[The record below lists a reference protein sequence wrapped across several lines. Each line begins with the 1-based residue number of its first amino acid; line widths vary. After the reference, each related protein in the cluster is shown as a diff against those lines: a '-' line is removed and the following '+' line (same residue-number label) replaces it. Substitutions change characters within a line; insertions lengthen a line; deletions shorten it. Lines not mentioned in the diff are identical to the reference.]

1 MEMCY
6 DGTLV
11 MPSSYAVMD
20 EEEMTYV
27 EGGWCIEN
35 KLWGYNIYLTHK
47 ERQLLSAGQT
57 IAGIA
62 SGLASFGVGTAI
74 LGAFANIVANYD
86 NGYGVKIRM
95 LGPLK
100 IAAVCAGVVPLTKS
114 QQKSFAKRNDVI
126 F

>member
-6 DGTLV
+6 DATLV

-20 EEEMTYV
+20 EEEMMYV

-74 LGAFANIVANYD
+74 LGAFATIVANYD

-114 QQKSFAKRNDVI
+114 QQKSFAKRNDVN

>member
-100 IAAVCAGVVPLTKS
+100 IAAVFAGVVPLT
-114 QQKSFAKRNDVI
+114 DM
-126 F
+126 

>member
-1 MEMCY
+1 MEICY

-27 EGGWCIEN
+27 EGGWCIEK

-100 IAAVCAGVVPLTKS
+100 IAAVFAGVVPLTKS

>member
-6 DGTLV
+6 DATLV
-11 MPSSYAVMD
+11 MPSIYAVME

-35 KLWGYNIYLTHK
+35 KLWGYNIFLTHK
-47 ERQLLSAGQT
+47 QRQHLTAGQA
-57 IAGIA
+57 IAGFA
-62 SGLASFGVGTAI
+62 SGLVSLGVGTAI
-74 LGAFANIVANYD
+74 LGAFATIVANYD

-114 QQKSFAKRNDVI
+114 QQKSFAKRNDVNY
-126 F
+126 

>member
-47 ERQLLSAGQT
+47 ERQCLTAGQA
-57 IAGIA
+57 IA
-62 SGLASFGVGTAI
+62 GLASVGVGTAA
-74 LGAFANIVANYD
+74 LAAFATIVANYD
-86 NGYGVKIRM
+86 DGYGVKIRM

-100 IAAVCAGVVPLTKS
+100 INAVCAGVVPLTKS

>member
-35 KLWGYNIYLTHK
+35 KWWGYNIYLTHK
-47 ERQLLSAGQT
+47 ERQLLSTGQA
-57 IAGIA
+57 IAG
-62 SGLASFGVGTAI
+62 LATAGVGTAI
-74 LGAFANIVANYD
+74 IGAFATIVANYD

-100 IAAVCAGVVPLTKS
+100 IGASFAGVVSLTKS
-114 QQKSFAKRNDVI
+114 QQKSFAKRNSVI
-126 F
+126 

>member
-47 ERQLLSAGQT
+47 ERQLLSVGQT

-74 LGAFANIVANYD
+74 LGAFENIVANYD

-100 IAAVCAGVVPLTKS
+100 IAAVFAGVVPLTKS
-114 QQKSFAKRNDVI
+114 QQKSFAKRNSVI
-126 F
+126 

>member
-11 MPSSYAVMD
+11 MPSSYAVME

-35 KLWGYNIYLTHK
+35 KLWGYNIFLTHK
-47 ERQLLSAGQT
+47 QRQHLTTGQA
-57 IAGIA
+57 IAGFA
-62 SGLASFGVGTAI
+62 SGLVSLGVGTAI
-74 LGAFANIVANYD
+74 LGAFVTIVANYD

-114 QQKSFAKRNDVI
+114 QQKSFAKRNDVN

>member
-11 MPSSYAVMD
+11 MPSIYAVMD

-47 ERQLLSAGQT
+47 ERKLLSAGQT

>member
-6 DGTLV
+6 DGALV

-47 ERQLLSAGQT
+47 ERQLLSEGQT
-57 IAGIA
+57 IAG
-62 SGLASFGVGTAI
+62 LASAGVGTAI

-95 LGPLK
+95 FGPLK
-100 IAAVCAGVVPLTKS
+100 IGAYCAGIVPLTKS
-114 QQKSFAKRNDVI
+114 QQKSFAKRNGVI

>member
-1 MEMCY
+1 MEICY

-100 IAAVCAGVVPLTKS
+100 IAAVFAGVVPLTKS
-114 QQKSFAKRNDVI
+114 QQKSFAKRNDVN